1 MERDRRDEFALLKN
15 LYDYTVPVSGEEF
28 SELLTT
34 EKAKIVSIVSSDTPP
49 DTLYIQDED
58 EWVVVLEGEAE
69 LEMNGKQIVLGRGDS
84 LFIPKGTPHRV
95 LNTKR
100 GTLWLAV
107 HLF

>member
-1 MERDRRDEFALLKN
+1 MN

-28 SELLTT
+28 SELLAT
-34 EKAKIVSIVSSDTPP
+34 EKAKIVRIVSSDTPP
-49 DTLYIQDED
+49 NTLYLQEED
-58 EWVVVLEGEAE
+58 EWVVVLEGKAT
-69 LEMNGKQIVLGRGDS
+69 LEIEGKEKVLQRGDM
-84 LFIPKGTPHRV
+84 LFIPAQTPHRV